1 MPKIGQIPCNT
12 FIDQQPCQKKSLSHL
27 TKIRVYMFHKII
39 SDGDQIKKVLLF
51 PGEDMMREQCRAEQ
65 QHRESK

>member
-1 MPKIGQIPCNT
+1 
-12 FIDQQPCQKKSLSHL
+12 
-27 TKIRVYMFHKII
+27 MFHKII

-65 QHRESK
+65 QHRESKYTQAARLGQKLNPSQCFRFFCGGKR